1 MEYFTRLSN
10 LFCSKKVNLSNV
22 THLVVLKV
30 ITKVRLSDIEQNKQ
44 IFSKRVLCFP
54 LYDPYTRRV
63 GNGMSLLRNPK
74 KSHQSSGA
82 IISLGIS
89 YFLYDFRSVND
100 GISNVFR
107 VCFWLK
113 IISKTLQQSV
123 LTGRQRTKS
132 LWKKNSITND

>member
-22 THLVVLKV
+22 IRLVVLKV

-44 IFSKRVLCFP
+44 IFSKRVLCLP
-54 LYDPYTRRV
+54 LYDPYTRCA
-63 GNGMSLLRNPK
+63 GDGMRLLRNPK
-74 KSHQSSGA
+74 KSHQSSAA

-100 GISNVFR
+100 GISNVCR

-132 LWKKNSITND
+132 LWEKNSITND